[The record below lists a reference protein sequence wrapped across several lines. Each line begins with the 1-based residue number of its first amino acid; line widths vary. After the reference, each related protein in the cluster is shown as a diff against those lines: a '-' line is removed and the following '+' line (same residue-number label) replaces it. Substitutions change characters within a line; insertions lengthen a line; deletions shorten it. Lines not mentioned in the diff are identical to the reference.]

1 MTDTTGKRVLMK
13 CEKCGK
19 NEATMYY
26 KETVNGVTREMHLC
40 PECAQKENLISD
52 LPPHDDEDHMLCP
65 FCLND
70 MYREDSPRFQK

>member
-13 CEKCGK
+13 CEKCGYL
-19 NEATMYY
+19 EYIS
-26 KETVNGVTREMHLC
+26 EEEL
-40 PECAQKENLISD
+40 QLISD
-52 LPPHDDEDHMLCP
+52 LSPHDDEDHMLCP

>member
-13 CEKCGK
+13 CEKCGYLEYISEEELK
-19 NEATMYY
+19 
-26 KETVNGVTREMHLC
+26 
-40 PECAQKENLISD
+40 LISD
-52 LPPHDDEDHMLCP
+52 LPPHDDEDHMLCL